1 MTQTD
6 KEKLEAIEWEMS
18 FIYDELKLFD
28 EEGFKQDSNSFLFR
42 QTSRKEHRSLKTEWK
57 IEKAL
62 DHIDHFLAY
71 RDKVKGSKRLPILRS
86 DITNIKS
93 ILETGKLPDYG
104 FDET

>member
-1 MTQTD
+1 MENSLSYSWNLRKMTLTD
-6 KEKLEAIEWEMS
+6 KE
-18 FIYDELKLFD
+18 
-28 EEGFKQDSNSFLFR
+28 
-42 QTSRKEHRSLKTEWK
+42 K

>member
-1 MTQTD
+1 MALTD
-6 KEKLEAIEWEMS
+6 KE
-18 FIYDELKLFD
+18 
-28 EEGFKQDSNSFLFR
+28 
-42 QTSRKEHRSLKTEWK
+42 K

>member
-1 MTQTD
+1 MMFVGTHKNKKKKKKVEEIIGNKRSRVGTNRRWLKMTLTD
-6 KEKLEAIEWEMS
+6 KE
-18 FIYDELKLFD
+18 
-28 EEGFKQDSNSFLFR
+28 
-42 QTSRKEHRSLKTEWK
+42 K

>member
-1 MTQTD
+1 MGLNQ
-6 KEKLEAIEWEMS
+6 KNLR
-18 FIYDELKLFD
+18 IYAMND
-28 EEGFKQDSNSFLFR
+28 
-42 QTSRKEHRSLKTEWK
+42 TEK

-93 ILETGKLPDYG
+93 ILETGKLPTLIKD
-104 FDET
+104 